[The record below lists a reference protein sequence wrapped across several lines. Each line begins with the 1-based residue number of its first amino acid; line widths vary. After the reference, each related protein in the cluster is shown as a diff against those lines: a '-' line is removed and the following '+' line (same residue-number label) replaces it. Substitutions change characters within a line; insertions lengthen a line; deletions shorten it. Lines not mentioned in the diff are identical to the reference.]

1 MYEQFV
7 SDKPGAENRSF
18 ESPVLNCLG
27 NVSYLTGI
35 ERPVLETDS

>member
-18 ESPVLNCLG
+18 ESPVFELPRQC
-27 NVSYLTGI
+27 VSSN
-35 ERPVLETDS
+35 RH